1 MSKICYIIY
10 IQEKRVIHITNI
22 RWENDPYIEDEQL
35 RDKLFPLDIDIHND
49 VTVIVGPNGCG
60 KSRFLTSIE
69 HVAEY
74 NREQLIQE
82 HKKSSYFYNK
92 KPEEKVII
100 TRTPNDPLWRILKYD
115 ISDVLKDGECG
126 EDPLQ
131 IIKHFKSSGETR
143 DILVDRILNSTEGLK
158 EYNVKGV
165 MLIDELDSGL
175 DYINQKKFANI
186 LKKCT
191 DTYQFIVVS
200 HNIPFIA
207 QFEEVFDMETLEY
220 VSTEDYLNRILK

>member
-1 MSKICYIIY
+1 M
-10 IQEKRVIHITNI
+10 IHITNI
-22 RWENDPYIEDEQL
+22 RWENDPHIEDKQL
-35 RDKLFPLDIDIHND
+35 RDKLFPLDMDIHND

-69 HVAEY
+69 NVSEY
-74 NREQLIQE
+74 NRDKLIQE
-82 HKKSSYFYNK
+82 HKKSLYSYSR
-92 KPEEKVII
+92 KPDEEIII
-100 TRTPNDPLWRILKYD
+100 TRNPNDPLWRILKYD
-115 ISDVLKDGECG
+115 TSDALKDGEYSG
-126 EDPLQ
+126 DPLQ
-131 IIKHFKSSGETR
+131 LIKHFKSNGETR
-143 DILVDRILNSTEGLK
+143 DILVDRILASTEGLK
-158 EYNVKGV
+158 EYNIKGV

-175 DYINQKKFANI
+175 DYINQKKFANT
-186 LKKCT
+186 LKKCV

>member
-1 MSKICYIIY
+1 M
-10 IQEKRVIHITNI
+10 IHITNI

-69 HVAEY
+69 KVAEY

-82 HKKSSYFYNK
+82 YKKSSYSYSK
-92 KPEEKVII
+92 KPEEEVSI
-100 TRTPNDPLWRILKYD
+100 TRNPNDPLWRILKYNT
-115 ISDVLKDGECG
+115 SDVLKDGEYSD
-126 EDPLQ
+126 DPLQ
-131 IIKHFKSSGETR
+131 IIKHFKSNGETR

-158 EYNVKGV
+158 EYNIKGV

-175 DYINQKKFANI
+175 DYKNQRKFAKV
-186 LKKCT
+186 LEDST
-191 DTYQFIVVS
+191 GVFQFLVVS
-200 HNIPFIA
+200 HSIPFIA
-207 QFEEVFDMETLEY
+207 QFEEVFDMETLKY
-220 VSTEDYLNRILK
+220 VNTEDYLNRILN